1 MPAEN
6 RYMTFGLMLGV
17 LGMGIGVGLVIASF
31 IVGVGSSMGTALSS
45 SGTITIIAIVVPTV
59 VLSVAARR
67 QKPVGKCYWIYGDV
81 GGTASL
87 TCTYSN

>member
-1 MPAEN
+1 MPTEN

-31 IVGVGSSMGTALSS
+31 IVGVGTSMGAALSS
-45 SGTITIIAIVVPTV
+45 SGTIAIIAFVVLTV

-67 QKPVGKCYWIYGDV
+67 QKPVGGH
-81 GGTASL
+81 A
-87 TCTYSN
+87 